1 MPNESEHLDFSLIL
15 ASAVHDMKN
24 SLSLLVNAVNELNQ
38 RYPCEEQEDR
48 RKHAILQYES
58 NRLNAALVQL
68 LGIYKLDNQQL
79 PINLNYFD
87 VDDFLSDQVAAFQ
100 PLLEA
105 KSIGIDTDIEEDL
118 DGCFDTDLIATVIN
132 NVIGNAIRYTK
143 NKILISAYFDSGL
156 VIEINDDGLGYPKA
170 MLDNQQNFIK
180 SIDYSTGSTG
190 LGLYFAGKIAE
201 YHKKGN
207 TSGSIELANG
217 GRLGGGVFRIRLP

>member
-58 NRLNAALVQL
+58 NRLNASLVQL